1 MPYNSDYL
9 QKQADR
15 YVEQLINKTVNG
27 QIVTAYKSSLAVI
40 KKEMAVIAEKYEV
53 NGVLTYA
60 EMTKYNRL
68 NSTLNTVIEELKNL
82 NRTVRKESI
91 ALAGVA
97 YEESFFRYGY
107 AIARGSNLNISF
119 GLVNPYTIK
128 AAINLPFSGL
138 TMTQLFERASQETIW
153 KTQQAITQGL
163 IQGTSYGKIAREIKD
178 VLGTSL
184 KRAMLIA
191 RTEAS
196 RAATQGQLAL
206 YEEAE
211 SDGIEMTRIW
221 SAALDDRTRDAHGEM
236 DGKHADKDGLF
247 HYEGSDPAFSGMTTE
262 GPGLWGDAA
271 MDINCRCRVY
281 AEVAGYPTKYRRVN
295 GTVQDYMDYPEWY
308 EKYGKKEK

>member
-1 MPYNSDYL
+1 VPYNSDYL
-9 QKQADR
+9 QKQADK
-15 YVEQLINKTVNG
+15 YVNQLIDTTVND
-27 QIVTAYKSSLAVI
+27 QIVRAYKSSLDTI
-40 KKEMAVIAEKYEV
+40 KKQMAVIAEKYEV

-68 NSTLNTVIEELKNL
+68 NSTLGTVIDELRNL

-91 ALAGVA
+91 TLAAAA

-107 AIARGSNLNISF
+107 AIARGNNLNISF

-128 AAINLPFSGL
+128 AAVNLPFSGL

-221 SAALDDRTRDAHGEM
+221 SAALDDRTRDAHGAL
-236 DGKHADKDGLF
+236 DGQHADKDGLF
-247 HYEGSDPAFSGMTTE
+247 HIDGMSAE

-308 EKYGKKEK
+308 EKYGKKKK